1 LARSKSAE
9 TRTEASDSVDSQA
22 AGVSS
27 GPTFVVEASLAAVVT
42 PKLQTWLEDLSG
54 AIPRVM
60 EKQDGEAVHDLRV
73 AIRRIRSLLR
83 VVRPVFGRFH
93 VTRIRQQMQRVA
105 SATGQLRD
113 EEVLAETLDALA
125 LEPALRAGMG
135 TWLQIR
141 QQRERE
147 LREGVIR
154 ILSARVLDM
163 PRQQLQA
170 LLILP
175 PAPGRDKEAYRF
187 AKRVVI
193 EAQRRIEAL
202 RTADVADVQGMHD
215 LRIAYKRL
223 RYAVEALS
231 PVLPPELRA
240 WGQVATTFQK
250 ILGNLH
256 DHDVAMDTLRAAAEL
271 SESTRVGVMQA
282 LQDRRVYYA
291 QRYLAE
297 VGFEV
302 ASGAVTPETTES
314 RAGEETEKASK
325 SGS

>member
-1 LARSKSAE
+1 M
-9 TRTEASDSVDSQA
+9 
-22 AGVSS
+22 
-27 GPTFVVEASLAAVVT
+27 EASLAAVVT

-202 RTADVADVQGMHD
+202 GMHD

>member
-1 LARSKSAE
+1 
-9 TRTEASDSVDSQA
+9 
-22 AGVSS
+22 
-27 GPTFVVEASLAAVVT
+27 VEASLAAVVT

-93 VTRIRQQMQRVA
+93 VTR
-105 SATGQLRD
+105 
-113 EEVLAETLDALA
+113 
-125 LEPALRAGMG
+125 
-135 TWLQIR
+135 IR